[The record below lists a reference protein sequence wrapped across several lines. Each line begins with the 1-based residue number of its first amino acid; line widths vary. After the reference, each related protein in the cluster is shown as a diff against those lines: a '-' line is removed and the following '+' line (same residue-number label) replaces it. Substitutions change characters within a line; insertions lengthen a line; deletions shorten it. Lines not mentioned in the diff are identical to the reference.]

1 MFLTSIDNER
11 AHSEGKS
18 TAVVSEPGGACPP
31 TSGCLMADQMK
42 QGCMELE
49 GGGETGNSLYR
60 TLNLSVC
67 VCVCIL
73 RMVLTF
79 AGWFYYAID
88 YCSYCVFITRR
99 KYSGDY
105 LFYMCAMY
113 AY

>member
-1 MFLTSIDNER
+1 MRNFVLFLTSIDNER

-67 VCVCIL
+67 VCVCVYTENGPDICWL
-73 RMVLTF
+73 VLL
-79 AGWFYYAID
+79 
-88 YCSYCVFITRR
+88 CHRLLQLLCV
-99 KYSGDY
+99 YN
-105 LFYMCAMY
+105 
-113 AY
+113 